1 MTQFQCPQLHLTM
14 PVLRLACELSC
25 AATIVSLVVSRGRG
39 YLVVMQH
46 RPGCSRV
53 SFLTAVMHWHCS
65 ASNTLRLAS
74 HNAAGSRGREE
85 GAGPA
90 IELASIGLASDVA
103 ATTGGTANQ
112 LLTDHVVD
120 VDTQSQAWPS
130 RPSHSAASNLKPLSK
145 AAVIKL
151 LVMTKW
157 HRLMGG
163 GIGWFVWD
171 VAFYGTCR
179 SRRCLL
185 SLLWQHPT
193 PWR

>member
-1 MTQFQCPQLHLTM
+1 MLFGQWIGDEF
-14 PVLRLACELSC
+14 S
-25 AATIVSLVVSRGRG
+25 
-39 YLVVMQH
+39 
-46 RPGCSRV
+46 RPGLSVRG
-53 SFLTAVMHWHCS
+53 S
-65 ASNTLRLAS
+65 ASNKPLWSSS
-74 HNAAGSRGREE
+74 HGSAGNRAPKEE
-85 GAGPA
+85 IGPA
-90 IELASIGLASDVA
+90 IELASIGLAS
-103 ATTGGTANQ
+103 GGTGSPSGAVRES
-112 LLTDHVVD
+112 LIDHAVD
-120 VDTQSQAWPS
+120 VDTLSQAWPS
-130 RPSHSAASNLKPLSK
+130 RPSHSAASNSKPLSK